1 MPDVSQ
7 PNWEDITPI
16 ALESNPRLVCRMQYA
31 QIPELGINPAEEFRL
46 LAQNSTFVISDQ
58 PITNILLPDTL
69 DQETIDLAIELPEID
84 EVVFASS
91 NYVKQSNSRRAQAIA
106 SSTLL
111 QIGGSSNGQNSSY

>member
-1 MPDVSQ
+1 
-7 PNWEDITPI
+7 
-16 ALESNPRLVCRMQYA
+16 MQYA